1 MGSSRLTDRTRTL
14 DTGFIVCPEV
24 SGFQI
29 SVGAEGFK
37 LEFVSRPPG
46 RFTSIDAVV
55 HALATQSGF
64 SRRLSRVLPV
74 LLEQEIAQFAGGSI
88 CVGAQYVYS
97 LYDSQYGIA
106 DYLPPY
112 APLKLFVGS
121 TGSLGFENFAYQP
134 EFRIGIRRA
143 YPIRSGPFAKL
154 GSIVYLLSHEIF
166 EVLSEIDAFKTA
178 SVEQRRNLP
187 WALRS
192 LSRIKAKS
200 SDCVYFDK
208 HLQSQNVLE
217 VERVNIGREEVGP
230 NLFTLFPYF
239 DDVSVDVIKSA
250 HFKIMAR
257 QPVYELS
264 QADGSRLRVVPTEEV
279 LKAIDVI
286 SKTYRCSSRRVESFF
301 EKALEEFSE
310 VDALDAVNFAT
321 IRELEV
327 EEPADTGAD
336 TTTDSKTDTTAEDT
350 ETPDVHVVATEA
362 SDLQAS
368 QYVSDGDVAPI
379 LVSETSPPSEWPQ
392 PIEPLSSN
400 TTSEPLSASYE
411 LSLEPS
417 GTKIYEPG
425 SYIEDDALPSVAD
438 EAQNFKIVERLAGEW
453 RSSSEG
459 LVFELPASLLKE
471 IDGEPFALKS
481 YQKQGIAWL
490 QLCLKKSIEESENP
504 RRGALL
510 ADDMGLGKTLQVLVF
525 LAWCIESALPD
536 CLAKD
541 IEVFEPILIVS
552 PLILLPVW
560 EKELKKF
567 FNASGAIFQRY
578 IALHADSLNQLRLD
592 DAGGRK
598 SKALNIDELRQYRLV
613 ITNYDTVKNYFS
625 SFSKVPWSVVVADEA
640 QEIKEAETT
649 ISECM
654 RNLTR
659 RFSIAV
665 TGTPV
670 ENKLL
675 DIWSILEF
683 VQPKLL
689 GDYKTFKKSIDSKNA
704 RVIENTNALKK
715 ALQYSSSSTYV
726 LRRLKDLSL
735 DGLPKKRV
743 IARITPLTEEQQL
756 AHSEV
761 MQEFRAKTSERSHF
775 ACIQRLLKIY
785 QHIALD
791 SADYL
796 DKEATEYL
804 QRSYKLADCI
814 NLLREIKRRREKVLL
829 FTRTIDMQIILKQV
843 IEQEFGPVEII
854 NGSAATGNTS
864 NTTRQRIISEF
875 EAADGFKAL
884 ILSPEVAGVGLTIT
898 AANNV
903 IHYGRWWNPAKESQ
917 ATDRVYRLG
926 QTRDVNVY
934 HLLSTAETFPT
945 FDEKLH
951 LMLASKMNL
960 ARDFLVP
967 ADNWTVKESD
977 LLQDLA
983 MDTSLDSGATKTAR
997 NVGIDSLSNSEFE
1010 AFIAYYWRKEGYSSY
1025 LLPSN
1030 SAEVARLLTFG
1041 HGKALVV
1048 KFGFDDNETPQEQTS
1063 DLPAAVSDCKS
1074 RFARGKLGSYQ
1085 WKGVLCTKQRL
1096 SKAQRQKFSADY
1108 IVHDRNDF
1116 DQFLKTNSCAMS
1128 DVLREDCNR
1137 IRSIGEL
1144 DTLLQ

>member
-1 MGSSRLTDRTRTL
+1 MIDRAITPA
-14 DTGFIVCPEV
+14 DGFIVCPEV
-24 SGFQI
+24 LGFQI
-29 SVGAEGFK
+29 TVGAEGFK
-37 LEFVSRPPG
+37 LELLAHHSGKAISADEVL
-46 RFTSIDAVV
+46 T
-55 HALATQSGF
+55 ALAAQSGF
-64 SRRLSRVLPV
+64 GRRLSRVLPI
-74 LLEQEIAQFAGGSI
+74 LLEQDIALFSRGSI
-88 CVGAQYVYS
+88 CVCSQYVYS
-97 LYDSQYGIA
+97 LYDSQYGFA
-106 DYLPPY
+106 DYLPPF
-112 APLKLFVGS
+112 APLRLFIGS

-134 EFRIGIRRA
+134 EFRVGIKRA
-143 YPIRSGPFAKL
+143 YPIWSGPFAKL
-154 GSIVYLLSHEIF
+154 GSVVYLLSREVF
-166 EVLSEIDAFKTA
+166 EAMTELDAFDQVCK
-178 SVEQRRNLP
+178 EYRRDLP
-187 WALRS
+187 WALRH
-192 LSRIKAKS
+192 LARVKS
-200 SDCVYFDK
+200 KGSDCVFFDK

-239 DDVSVDVIKSA
+239 DDVSVDVIKNA

-257 QPVYELS
+257 QPVYELP
-264 QADGSRLRVVPTEEV
+264 QADGSRLRVVPSEEV
-279 LKAIDVI
+279 LRAIDVI
-286 SKTYRCSSRRVESFF
+286 SKTHRYSASKVESFL
-301 EKALEEFSE
+301 EHALEEFSE
-310 VDALDAVNFAT
+310 VDALDAVNIST

-327 EEPADTGAD
+327 DDSIEPTELAD
-336 TTTDSKTDTTAEDT
+336 TTTTSLDGNDIAIELDGDKELLDSSCEVTLDSDSL
-350 ETPDVHVVATEA
+350 DVDSLDINSPQPVSQTFEQ
-362 SDLQAS
+362 LQPRGLAS
-368 QYVSDGDVAPI
+368 QS
-379 LVSETSPPSEWPQ
+379 LVSEGVSANYQLS
-392 PIEPLSSN
+392 LASSN
-400 TTSEPLSASYE
+400 ARLYDANAFVENEAASSA
-411 LSLEPS
+411 
-417 GTKIYEPG
+417 
-425 SYIEDDALPSVAD
+425 AD
-438 EAQNFKIVERLAGEW
+438 EVQNFEIVERLAGEW
-453 RSSSEG
+453 RPSSEG
-459 LVFELPASLLKE
+459 LVFEMPASLLKE
-471 IDGEPFALKS
+471 INGEPFALKS

-490 QLCLKKSIEESENP
+490 QLCLKKSIEESQN
-504 RRGALL
+504 RRQGALL

-536 CLAKD
+536 CLGKD
-541 IEVFEPILIVS
+541 VEVFEPILIVS

-578 IALHADSLNQLRLD
+578 IPLHAESLNRLRLD
-592 DAGGRK
+592 DGTGRK
-598 SKALNIDELRQYRLV
+598 SKALDVEELRRYRLV

-625 SFSKVPWSVVVADEA
+625 SFSKIPWSVVIADEA
-640 QEIKEAETT
+640 QEIKEAQTT

-654 RNLTR
+654 RNLNR

-689 GDYKTFKKSIDSKNA
+689 GDYKTFKKSIDSNNS
-704 RVIENTNALKK
+704 RIIENTSALKK
-715 ALQYSSSSTYV
+715 SLQYSSSSTYV
-726 LRRLKDLSL
+726 LRRLKDTSL

-743 IARITPLTEEQQL
+743 FARITPLTDEQRL
-756 AHSEV
+756 VHSEV
-761 MQEFRAKTSERSHF
+761 MQEFRAKTTERSHF

-796 DKEATEYL
+796 DKDASEYL
-804 QRSYKLADCI
+804 QRSYKLTDCI

-854 NGSAATGNTS
+854 NGAAATGNTS

-875 EAADGFKAL
+875 EATDGFKAL

-934 HLLSTAETFPT
+934 HLLSTAETYPT

-951 LMLASKMNL
+951 MMLASKMNL

-983 MDTSLDSGATKTAR
+983 MESAADSCATRVAR
-997 NVGIDSLSNSEFE
+997 KIVFDSLSNSEFE

-1030 SAEVARLLTFG
+1030 SAEVARLLALG

-1048 KFGFDDNETPQEQTS
+1048 KFGFDENETAQEQTS
-1063 DLPAAVSDCKS
+1063 ELPAAVSDFKA
-1074 RFARGKLGSYQ
+1074 RFARGKLGGLQ
-1085 WKGVLCTKQRL
+1085 WQGVLCTKQRL
-1096 SKAQRQKFSADY
+1096 SKAQRQKLSANF

-1116 DQFLKTNSCAMS
+1116 DQFVKANSCSMT

-1137 IRSIGEL
+1137 IRSMGEL